1 MDARQQ
7 LLQSLM
13 RDLDASQLPERYTAE
28 QKKQIEKGRKGQK
41 DIDAGRA
48 TIAENERLYQEAVT
62 KRGELQERI
71 GKLQGEIDTA
81 SAKAKQDDPLNQAMQ
96 YGKSIGVPLAGY
108 GAGHVAG
115 AKFGKVFDT
124 DPAERGANV
133 KRLAETMLR
142 VDKSNPASK
151 AQVSAIIDTYDKT
164 VKGRPLIQFAGPAG
178 LGAASFAT
186 QAGANYVDDPYLK
199 EGLNLAATAERTG
212 AIGMGA
218 QQLWDT
224 LKGNERAKKAT
235 DDVDVSTIESA
246 RRQLNEGGKFKA
258 VQGALDPTAKPPA
271 APPPPEAPALRTP
284 GDRLTAAARA
294 AGAKGKLTKTTAAA
308 YLTSANINDAN
319 RAAVATELG
328 VGPGQRIASA
338 VKRLSTSRTPT
349 SLIGPLVAGGLAY
362 DAASSDAE
370 AAGAEPAEARTKG
383 AVAGTG
389 AAGLTAAG
397 GYSLSKLLEKA
408 PNLARTLGIGGT
420 MTAPLMA
427 MDIGPNTQ
435 EAANLERSRVA
446 VNHPLLASAMGLTDE
461 MGQQLPTR
469 APVKDDEFAT
479 ARGLQIPEGIPAPNP
494 DGSSPYPE
502 LVSAMMAN
510 PQAAT
515 APPPSQPPSL
525 QQRRLIEAMMQG
537 QR

>member
-1 MDARQQ
+1 MADAREQ

-13 RDLDASQLPERYTAE
+13 QDLQNFQLPERFSAE
-28 QKKQIEKGRKGQK
+28 KKAQIEKGRKGQK

-48 TIAENERLYQEAVT
+48 TIADNERLYQDAVA
-62 KRGELQERI
+62 KRQQLQDRI
-71 GKLQGEIDTA
+71 SAVQTEIDTA
-81 SAKAKQDDPLNQAMQ
+81 TKTAKQDDPLNQAAQ
-96 YGKSIGVPLAGY
+96 YGKSIGVPLAGL
-108 GAGHVAG
+108 AGGHALG

-124 DPAERGANV
+124 DPKERGATV
-133 KRLAETMLR
+133 KGLADQLR
-142 VDKSNPASK
+142 GIDKSAPASK
-151 AQVSAIIDTYDKT
+151 AQVSAIVDTYDKAT
-164 VKGRPLIQFAGPAG
+164 KGRPLVQFAGPAA
-178 LGAASFAT
+178 LGTMSIAT
-186 QAGANYVDDPYLK
+186 QMGAKYADDPYLK

-212 AIGMGA
+212 AGGMLL
-218 QQLWDT
+218 QQMIDT
-224 LKGNERAKKAT
+224 LRGNYEAKKAT
-235 DDVDVSTIESA
+235 DQTDVASIESA
-246 RRQLNEGGKFKA
+246 RRQMNEGGKFKA
-258 VQGALDPTAKPPA
+258 VQGALDPNAKPI
-271 APPPPEAPALRTP
+271 APPTPEAPALRTP
-284 GDRLTAAARA
+284 SDRLISAAKA
-294 AGAKGKLTKTTAAA
+294 AGAKGKLTKATAAEW
-308 YLTSANINDAN
+308 LTSANINDAN

-328 VGPGQRIASA
+328 VGPGQRIAAA
-338 VKRLSTSRTPT
+338 VKRLSTSRTA
-349 SLIGPLVAGGLAY
+349 SSLVAPLAAAGLAY

-389 AAGLTAAG
+389 AAGVTAAG

-494 DGSSPYPE
+494 DGSSPYSE
-502 LVSAMMAN
+502 LVSAMAAN
-510 PQAAT
+510 SQRA
-515 APPPSQPPSL
+515 APPPPPPSL